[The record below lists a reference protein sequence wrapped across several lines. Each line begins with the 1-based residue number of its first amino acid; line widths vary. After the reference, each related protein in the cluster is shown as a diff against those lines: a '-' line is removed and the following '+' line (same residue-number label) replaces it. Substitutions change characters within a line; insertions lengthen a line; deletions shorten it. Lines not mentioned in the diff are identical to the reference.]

1 MRKVMVVL
9 GLVALAGCA
18 GVKKEQYAAK
28 EAEAA
33 KYKATADEASGKV
46 IALEAKAKSLEEQN
60 AALQGQVS
68 GLEKKASDLE
78 KKASDLEKQYSETSA
93 AKSDLEVTAAKLQ
106 GETGQYAK
114 MNEELQGRL
123 TIRINDRFLF
133 AEGSAALSAE
143 NKRKLDAIADA
154 LTQMK
159 GKHVIVAGYTDDTEG
174 GKNATV
180 KRWQISTTRAVA
192 VAKYL
197 IGRGV
202 DPKVIGVA
210 GFGEAR
216 PAASNDSRENRG
228 LNRRVEI
235 ALAPADHKM
244 GTVEVKPATFTK

>member
-1 MRKVMVVL
+1 MRKLMVVL
-9 GLVALAGCA
+9 GLAALAGCA

-33 KYKATADEASGKV
+33 KYKAAADEATAKAT
-46 IALEAKAKSLEEQN
+46 ALEAKAKSLEEQN
-60 AALQGQVS
+60 AALQSQVS
-68 GLEKKASDLE
+68 GFETKFSDLE
-78 KKASDLEKQYSETSA
+78 KKYSGLEKQYSETSA
-93 AKSDLEVTAAKLQ
+93 AKSDLEVTTAKLQ
-106 GETGQYAK
+106 GESGQYAK
-114 MNEELQGRL
+114 MNEELKGRL

-133 AEGSAALSAE
+133 KEGSAALSTE
-143 NKRKLDAIADA
+143 DKRKLDAIADA
-154 LTQMK
+154 LTQIK

-174 GKNATV
+174 GKNGTV
-180 KRWQISTTRAVA
+180 KRWQLSTTRAVE

-197 IGRGV
+197 VGRGV
-202 DPKVIGVA
+202 DAKVIGVA

-244 GTVEVKPATFTK
+244 GTLEVKPATFKK